1 MYVSLQFI
9 TYPHDSFGF
18 RPHHFA
24 AEITDKNCSP
34 RSPVPREHFVS
45 QDLRAPAEMVRK
57 HFFTGLV

>member
-1 MYVSLQFI
+1 MM
-9 TYPHDSFGF
+9 FGF

-24 AEITDKNCSP
+24 AEITHHFCT
-34 RSPVPREHFVS
+34 RSPEPRGNFVS